1 MRGSRI
7 CRGIAIRPQIPE
19 QVNVLFLTHS
29 FPRSEGDAAGSFIL
43 RLAVALRGED
53 VNVRVVAPASSGY
66 PSSEEIEGVSVE
78 RFRYAPRRY
87 EKLAYTGNMA
97 SDVASSWTAKF
108 ALVGFLG
115 SDFVHAVRARRN
127 FEPEIVH
134 AHWWFPNGVVGTWV
148 GGLAGIPLVTTL
160 HGTDVRL
167 ARNVG
172 VAKPLFGH
180 VLKHSAAVTTVSHW
194 LKEETEALVPG
205 VHPTV
210 APMPVATDLF
220 GPGGSR
226 DGQRLLFVGRLTAQK
241 GLEHLLHALAA
252 MKSQASLDVVGDG
265 PNRVALEELTQ
276 QLGIAPRIRWHGQL
290 SQSELP
296 GLYQR
301 AAAVVV
307 PSVDE
312 GLGLVAVE
320 ALLCE
325 TPVVAFDSGGL
336 RDVVHHDKTGLLVK
350 SGDRGALARTLDD
363 LLARDGRGTDLGRA
377 GRLYALSA
385 FAPESVARRYADIY
399 RQVLGA
405 NAS

>member
-1 MRGSRI
+1 M
-7 CRGIAIRPQIPE
+7 
-19 QVNVLFLTHS
+19 NVLFLTHS
-29 FPRSEGDAAGSFIL
+29 FPRSEGDAAGSFLL
-43 RLAVALRGED
+43 RLAIALRAED
-53 VNVRVVAPASSGY
+53 VNVHVVAPAAAGL
-66 PSSEEIEGVSVE
+66 PAAEEISGVRVE

-97 SDVASSWTAKF
+97 RDVASSWSARL

-115 SDFVHAVRARRN
+115 SDFVHAVRARRS
-127 FEPEIVH
+127 FEPEVVH

-148 GGLAGIPLVTTL
+148 GGLARIPLVTTL

-167 ARNVG
+167 ARTVG
-172 VAKPLFGH
+172 VAKPMFSH
-180 VLKHSAAVTTVSHW
+180 VLRHSAAVTTVSSW

-205 VHPTV
+205 VNPTV

-220 GPGGSR
+220 APGSSR
-226 DGQRLLFVGRLTAQK
+226 DGQRLLFVGRLMPQK
-241 GLEHLLHALAA
+241 GVEHLIHALSL
-252 MKSQASLDVVGDG
+252 MKTKSSLDIVGDG
-265 PNRVALEELTQ
+265 PSRDSLE
-276 QLGIAPRIRWHGQL
+276 QLAKQLEVAPRIRWHGQV

-296 GLYQR
+296 PLYQR

-307 PSVDE
+307 PSIDE

-336 RDVVHHDKTGLLVK
+336 RDVIQHNKTGLLVK
-350 SGDRGALARTLDD
+350 PGDRQALAGTLDE
-363 LLARDGRGTDLGRA
+363 LLARDGRGSDLGRA
-377 GRLYALSA
+377 GRIYALSA
-385 FAPESVARRYADIY
+385 FAPESAARRYAGIY
-399 RQVLGA
+399 RQVIGA

>member
-1 MRGSRI
+1 M
-7 CRGIAIRPQIPE
+7 
-19 QVNVLFLTHS
+19 NVLFLTHS

-53 VNVRVVAPASSGY
+53 VNVRVVAPAAAGV
-66 PSSEEIEGVSVE
+66 PASEEIEGVSVE
-78 RFRYAPRRY
+78 RFRYAPRKY

-115 SDFVHAVRARRN
+115 SDFVHAVRARRS

-148 GGLAGIPLVTTL
+148 GGLAHIPLVTTL

-167 ARNVG
+167 ARSVG

-180 VLKHSAAVTTVSHW
+180 VLKHSAAVTTVSSW
-194 LKEETEALVPG
+194 LKTETEALVPG

-210 APMPVATDLF
+210 APMPVATDRF
-220 GPGGSR
+220 VPGTSR
-226 DGQRLLFVGRLTAQK
+226 DPMRLLFVGRLTAQK
-241 GLEHLLHALAA
+241 GLEHLLYALAS
-252 MKSQASLDVVGDG
+252 MKAQASLDIVGDG
-265 PNRVALEELTQ
+265 PNRSSLEDLAQ
-276 QLGIAPRIRWHGQL
+276 QLGVAPRIRWYGQL
-290 SQSELP
+290 SQADLP
-296 GLYQR
+296 QLYQR

-307 PSVDE
+307 PSIDE

-336 RDVVHHDKTGLLVK
+336 RDVIQHDKTGLLVK
-350 SGDRGALARTLDD
+350 AGDRAALARTLDD
-363 LLARDGRGTDLGRA
+363 LLARDGRGSDLGRA

-385 FAPESVARRYADIY
+385 FAPESVARRYAGIY

>member
-1 MRGSRI
+1 M
-7 CRGIAIRPQIPE
+7 
-19 QVNVLFLTHS
+19 NVLFLTHS

-43 RLAVALRGED
+43 RLAVALRGEN
-53 VNVRVVAPASSGY
+53 VNVRVVAPAGAGL
-66 PSSEEIEGVSVE
+66 PASEEMEGVTVE
-78 RFRYAPRRY
+78 RFRYAPRRF

-97 SDVASSWTAKF
+97 NDVASSWTARL

-115 SDFVHAVRARRN
+115 SDFVHSVRARRS
-127 FEPEIVH
+127 FEPELVH

-148 GGLAGIPLVTTL
+148 SGLARIPLVTTL

-167 ARNVG
+167 ARKVG

-180 VLKHSAAVTTVSHW
+180 VLKHSAAVTTVSKW
-194 LKEETEALVPG
+194 LKDETEALVPG
-205 VHPTV
+205 IHPTV
-210 APMPVATDLF
+210 APMPVATNLF
-220 GPGGSR
+220 GPGSSR
-226 DGQRLLFVGRLTAQK
+226 DGQRLLFVGRLNDQK
-241 GLEHLLHALAA
+241 GADHLLHALAT
-252 MKSQASLDVVGDG
+252 MKTPAASLDIVGDG
-265 PNRVALEELTQ
+265 PNREALKELAQ
-276 QLGIAPRIRWHGQL
+276 QLGVASRIRWHGQL

-296 GLYQR
+296 LLYQR
-301 AAAVVV
+301 AAAVVI

-336 RDVVHHDKTGLLVK
+336 RDVIQHEKTGLLVK
-350 SGDRGALARTLDD
+350 PGDPAALASALDD
-363 LLARDGRGTDLGRA
+363 LLSRDGRGSQLGRA

-385 FAPESVARRYADIY
+385 FAPESAARRYAEIY
-399 RQVLGA
+399 RLVLGA

>member
-1 MRGSRI
+1 M
-7 CRGIAIRPQIPE
+7 
-19 QVNVLFLTHS
+19 NVLFLTHS

-43 RLAVALRGED
+43 RLAVALRGEN
-53 VNVRVVAPASSGY
+53 VNVRVVAPAG
-66 PSSEEIEGVSVE
+66 PGLPAEEEIEGISVE

-97 SDVASSWTAKF
+97 TDVASSWTARL

-115 SDFVHAVRARRN
+115 SDFVHSVRARRS
-127 FEPEIVH
+127 FEPELVH

-148 GGLAGIPLVTTL
+148 SGLARIPLVTTL

-167 ARNVG
+167 ARKVG

-180 VLKHSAAVTTVSHW
+180 VLKHSAAVTTVSRW

-210 APMPVATDLF
+210 APMPVATNLF
-220 GPGGSR
+220 GPGSSR
-226 DGQRLLFVGRLTAQK
+226 DGQRLLFVGRLTDQK
-241 GLEHLLHALAA
+241 GAEHLLHALSS
-252 MKSQASLDVVGDG
+252 MKTPAASLDIVGDG
-265 PNRVALEELTQ
+265 PNREALKQLAQKLGVAS
-276 QLGIAPRIRWHGQL
+276 RIRWHGQL
-290 SQSELP
+290 SQSDLP
-296 GLYQR
+296 PLYQR
-301 AAAVVV
+301 AAAVVI

-336 RDVVHHDKTGLLVK
+336 RDVIQHEKTGLLVK
-350 SGDRGALARTLDD
+350 PGDRAALASALDN
-363 LLARDGRGTDLGRA
+363 LLARDGRGSQLGRA

-385 FAPESVARRYADIY
+385 FAPESAARRYAEIY

>member
-1 MRGSRI
+1 M
-7 CRGIAIRPQIPE
+7 
-19 QVNVLFLTHS
+19 NVLFLTHS

-43 RLAVALRGED
+43 RLAVALRGEN
-53 VNVRVVAPASSGY
+53 VNVRVVAPAGAGL
-66 PSSEEIEGVSVE
+66 PASEEMEGVSVE
-78 RFRYAPRRY
+78 RFRYAPRRF

-97 SDVASSWTAKF
+97 NDVASSWTARL

-115 SDFVHAVRARRN
+115 SDFVHSVRARRS
-127 FEPEIVH
+127 FEPELVH

-148 GGLAGIPLVTTL
+148 SGLARIPLVTTL
-160 HGTDVRL
+160 HGTDLRL
-167 ARNVG
+167 ARKVG

-180 VLKHSAAVTTVSHW
+180 VLKHSAAVTTVSKW

-210 APMPVATDLF
+210 APMPVATNLF
-220 GPGGSR
+220 GPGSSR
-226 DGQRLLFVGRLTAQK
+226 DGQRLLFVGRLNDQK
-241 GLEHLLHALAA
+241 GAEHLVHALAT
-252 MKSQASLDVVGDG
+252 MKTPAASLDIVGDG
-265 PNRVALEELTQ
+265 PNREALKQLAQ
-276 QLGIAPRIRWHGQL
+276 QLGVASRIRWHGQL

-296 GLYQR
+296 PLYQR
-301 AAAVVV
+301 AAAVVI
-307 PSVDE
+307 PSIDE

-336 RDVVHHDKTGLLVK
+336 RDVIQHEKTGLLVK
-350 SGDRGALARTLDD
+350 PGDRAALASALDN
-363 LLARDGRGTDLGRA
+363 LLARDGRGSQLGRA

-385 FAPESVARRYADIY
+385 FAPESAARRYAEIY
-399 RQVLGA
+399 RRVLGA

>member
-1 MRGSRI
+1 M
-7 CRGIAIRPQIPE
+7 
-19 QVNVLFLTHS
+19 NVLFLTHS

-43 RLAVALRGED
+43 RLAVALRGEN
-53 VNVRVVAPASSGY
+53 VNVRVVAPAGPGLPASD
-66 PSSEEIEGVSVE
+66 EIEGISVE

-97 SDVASSWTAKF
+97 GDVASSWTARF

-115 SDFVHAVRARRN
+115 SDFVHSVLARRT
-127 FEPEIVH
+127 FEPEVVH

-148 GGLAGIPLVTTL
+148 SGLARIPLVTTL

-167 ARNVG
+167 VRKVSVAR
-172 VAKPLFGH
+172 PLFGH
-180 VLKHSAAVTTVSHW
+180 VLKRSAAVTTVSRW
-194 LKEETEALVPG
+194 LKEETEALAPG

-210 APMPVATDLF
+210 APMPVATDRF
-220 GPGGSR
+220 APGSSR
-226 DGQRLLFVGRLTAQK
+226 NGQHLLFVGRLTDQK
-241 GLEHLLHALAA
+241 GVEHLLHALSS
-252 MKSQASLDVVGDG
+252 MKTPSASLDIVGDG
-265 PNRVALEELTQ
+265 PNRDALKQLAQ
-276 QLGIAPRIRWHGQL
+276 QLGIATRIRWHGQL

-296 GLYQR
+296 PLYQR
-301 AAAVVV
+301 AAAVVI
-307 PSVDE
+307 PSIDE

-336 RDVVHHDKTGLLVK
+336 RDVIQHEKTGLLVK
-350 SGDRGALARTLDD
+350 PGDRAALANALDD
-363 LLARDGRGTDLGRA
+363 LLARDGRGSQLGRA

-385 FAPESVARRYADIY
+385 FAPESAARRYAEIY

>member
-1 MRGSRI
+1 M
-7 CRGIAIRPQIPE
+7 
-19 QVNVLFLTHS
+19 NVLFLTHS

-53 VNVRVVAPASSGY
+53 VNVHVVAPGAAGLPAS
-66 PSSEEIEGVSVE
+66 ETIEGVTVE

-97 SDVASSWTAKF
+97 GDVASSWIAKF

-115 SDFVHAVRARRN
+115 SDFVHAVRARRSL
-127 FEPEIVH
+127 EPQVIH

-148 GGLAGIPLVTTL
+148 GGLARVPLVTTL

-167 ARNVG
+167 ARTIA

-180 VLKHSAAVTTVSHW
+180 VLKHSAAVTTVSRW

-210 APMPVATDLF
+210 APMPVATDRF
-220 GPGGSR
+220 SPGASR
-226 DGQRLLFVGRLTAQK
+226 DGRRLLFVGRLTPQK
-241 GLEHLLHALAA
+241 GAEHLVHALAA
-252 MKSQASLDVVGDG
+252 MKVEASLDIVGDG
-265 PNRVALEELTQ
+265 PNRSSLEQLAQ
-276 QLGIAPRIRWHGQL
+276 QLGVTARIRWHGQL
-290 SQSELP
+290 AQSDLP
-296 GLYQR
+296 ALYQR

-325 TPVVAFDSGGL
+325 APVVAFDSGGL
-336 RDVVHHDKTGLLVK
+336 RDVIQHDKTGLLVK
-350 SGDRGALARTLDD
+350 PGDRAALASALDA
-363 LLARDGRGTDLGRA
+363 LLARNGRGSDLGRA

-385 FAPESVARRYADIY
+385 FAPESAARRYAGIY
-399 RQVLGA
+399 RQVLGS
-405 NAS
+405 NAA

>member
-1 MRGSRI
+1 M
-7 CRGIAIRPQIPE
+7 
-19 QVNVLFLTHS
+19 NVLFLTHS
-29 FPRSEGDAAGSFIL
+29 FPRSEGDAAGSFLL
-43 RLAVALRGED
+43 RLAIALRAED
-53 VNVRVVAPASSGY
+53 VTVRVVAPAAAGL
-66 PSSEEIEGVSVE
+66 PASEEIAGVTVE

-97 SDVASSWTAKF
+97 RDVATSWSARL

-115 SDFVHAVRARRN
+115 SDFVHAVRARRS
-127 FEPEIVH
+127 FEPQVVH

-148 GGLAGIPLVTTL
+148 GGLAHVPLVTTL

-167 ARNVG
+167 ARTVG
-172 VAKPLFGH
+172 VAKPLFAH
-180 VLKHSAAVTTVSHW
+180 VLKHSAAVTTVSRW
-194 LKEETEALVPG
+194 LKDEAESMVPG
-205 VHPTV
+205 VYPTV

-226 DGQRLLFVGRLTAQK
+226 DGRRLLFVGRLMPQK
-241 GLEHLLHALAA
+241 GVEHLLHALAS
-252 MKSQASLDVVGDG
+252 MKIQASLDIVGDG
-265 PNRVALEELTQ
+265 PSRKSLEQLAQ
-276 QLGIAPRIRWHGQL
+276 QLGVAARIRWHGQL

-296 GLYQR
+296 QLYQI

-307 PSVDE
+307 PSIDE

-336 RDVVHHDKTGLLVK
+336 RDVIQHNKTGLLVK
-350 SGDRGALARTLDD
+350 PGDRVALASTLDD
-363 LLARDGRGTDLGRA
+363 LLSRDGRGSDLGRA
-377 GRLYALSA
+377 GRIYVLSA
-385 FAPESVARRYADIY
+385 FAPESAARRYAGIY

>member
-1 MRGSRI
+1 M
-7 CRGIAIRPQIPE
+7 
-19 QVNVLFLTHS
+19 NVLFLTHS

-43 RLAVALRGED
+43 RLAVALRAEN
-53 VNVRVVAPASSGY
+53 VNVRVVAPAGAGL
-66 PSSEEIEGVSVE
+66 PASEEMEGISVE

-97 SDVASSWTAKF
+97 TDVASSWTARL

-115 SDFVHAVRARRN
+115 SDFVHSVRARRS
-127 FEPEIVH
+127 FEPELVH

-148 GGLAGIPLVTTL
+148 SGLARIPLVTTL

-167 ARNVG
+167 ARKVG

-180 VLKHSAAVTTVSHW
+180 VLKHSAAVTTVSRW
-194 LKEETEALVPG
+194 LKDETEALVPG

-210 APMPVATDLF
+210 APMPVATNLF
-220 GPGGSR
+220 GPGSSR
-226 DGQRLLFVGRLTAQK
+226 DGQRLLFVGRLNDQK
-241 GLEHLLHALAA
+241 GAEHLLHALAS
-252 MKSQASLDVVGDG
+252 MKTPAASLDIVGDG
-265 PNRVALEELTQ
+265 PNREALKQLAQ
-276 QLGIAPRIRWHGQL
+276 QLGVASRIRWHGQL

-296 GLYQR
+296 QLYQR
-301 AAAVVV
+301 AAAVVI

-336 RDVVHHDKTGLLVK
+336 RDVIQHEKTGLLVK
-350 SGDRGALARTLDD
+350 PGDRAALASALDD
-363 LLARDGRGTDLGRA
+363 LLARDGRGSQLGKA

-385 FAPESVARRYADIY
+385 FAPESAARRYAEIY

-405 NAS
+405 HAS

>member
-1 MRGSRI
+1 M
-7 CRGIAIRPQIPE
+7 
-19 QVNVLFLTHS
+19 NVLFLTHS

-43 RLAVALRGED
+43 RLAVALRGEN
-53 VNVRVVAPASSGY
+53 VNVRVVAPAG
-66 PSSEEIEGVSVE
+66 PGLPAEEEMEGISVE

-97 SDVASSWTAKF
+97 TDVASSWTARL

-115 SDFVHAVRARRN
+115 SDFVHSVRARRS
-127 FEPEIVH
+127 FEPELVH
-134 AHWWFPNGVVGTWV
+134 AHWWFPSGVVGTWV
-148 GGLAGIPLVTTL
+148 SGLARIPLVTTL

-167 ARNVG
+167 ARKVG

-180 VLKHSAAVTTVSHW
+180 VLKHSAAVTTVSRW

-210 APMPVATDLF
+210 APMPVATNLF
-220 GPGGSR
+220 GPGSSR
-226 DGQRLLFVGRLTAQK
+226 DGQRLLFVGRLTNQK
-241 GLEHLLHALAA
+241 GAEHLLHALSS
-252 MKSQASLDVVGDG
+252 MKTPAASLDIVGDG
-265 PNRVALEELTQ
+265 PNREALKQLAQ
-276 QLGIAPRIRWHGQL
+276 QLGVASRIRWHGQL
-290 SQSELP
+290 SQAELSP
-296 GLYQR
+296 LYQR
-301 AAAVVV
+301 AAAVVI

-336 RDVVHHDKTGLLVK
+336 RDVIQHEKTGLLVK
-350 SGDRGALARTLDD
+350 PGDRAALASALDN
-363 LLARDGRGTDLGRA
+363 LLARDGRGSQLGRA

-385 FAPESVARRYADIY
+385 FAPESAARRYAEIY

>member
-1 MRGSRI
+1 M
-7 CRGIAIRPQIPE
+7 
-19 QVNVLFLTHS
+19 NVLFLTHS

-43 RLAVALRGED
+43 RLAVALRGEN
-53 VNVRVVAPASSGY
+53 VNVRVVAPAGPGLPASD
-66 PSSEEIEGVSVE
+66 EIEGISVE

-97 SDVASSWTAKF
+97 SDVASSWTARL

-115 SDFVHAVRARRN
+115 SDFVHSVRARRS
-127 FEPEIVH
+127 FEPDLVH

-148 GGLAGIPLVTTL
+148 SGLARIPLVTTL
-160 HGTDVRL
+160 HGTDVRMV
-167 ARNVG
+167 RKVG
-172 VAKPLFGH
+172 VAKPLFHH
-180 VLKHSAAVTTVSHW
+180 VLKHSAAVTTVSSW
-194 LKEETEALVPG
+194 LKKETEELAPG

-210 APMPVATDLF
+210 APMPVATNRF
-220 GPGGSR
+220 TPGPSR
-226 DGQRLLFVGRLTAQK
+226 NGQRLLFVGRLNDQK
-241 GLEHLLHALAA
+241 GVDHLLHALSS
-252 MKSQASLDVVGDG
+252 MKTPSASLDIVGDG
-265 PNRVALEELTQ
+265 PNREALKQLAQ
-276 QLGIAPRIRWHGQL
+276 QLGIATRIRWHGQL

-296 GLYQR
+296 PLYQR
-301 AAAVVV
+301 AAAVVI
-307 PSVDE
+307 PSIDE

-336 RDVVHHDKTGLLVK
+336 RDVIQHEKTGLLVK
-350 SGDRGALARTLDD
+350 PGDRAALANALDD
-363 LLARDGRGTDLGRA
+363 LLARDGRGRQLGRA

-385 FAPESVARRYADIY
+385 FAPESAARRYAGIY

>member
-1 MRGSRI
+1 M
-7 CRGIAIRPQIPE
+7 
-19 QVNVLFLTHS
+19 NVLFLTHS
-29 FPRSEGDAAGSFIL
+29 FPRRGGDQAGSFLL

-53 VNVRVVAPASSGY
+53 VNVHVVAPAGGGL
-66 PSSEEIEGVSVE
+66 PASEEIEGVSID

-87 EKLAYTGNMA
+87 EKLAYTGNMV
-97 SDVASSWTAKF
+97 SDVATSWSAKF

-115 SDFVHAVRARRN
+115 ADFLQAVRARRN

-148 GGLAGIPLVTTL
+148 AGLAHIPLVTTL

-167 ARNVG
+167 ARTVG

-194 LKEETEALVPG
+194 LKDETERLVSG

-210 APMPVATDLF
+210 APMPVATNLF
-220 GPGGSR
+220 VPSDSH
-226 DGQRLLFVGRLTAQK
+226 DGQRLLFVGRLTPQK
-241 GLEHLLHALAA
+241 GVEHLLRAFAG
-252 MKSQASLDVVGDG
+252 MKTHASLDIVGDG
-265 PNRVALEELTQ
+265 PSRAGLEQLAGE
-276 QLGIAPRIRWHGQL
+276 LGIAARIRWHGRVAQHD
-290 SQSELP
+290 LP
-296 GLYQR
+296 RFYQR
-301 AAAVVV
+301 AAALVV
-307 PSVDE
+307 PSVEE

-336 RDVVHHDKTGLLVK
+336 RDVVQHGSTGLLVQP
-350 SGDRGALARTLDD
+350 GDGPALTKTLDD
-363 LLARDGRGTDLGRA
+363 LLTSDGRGRDLGRA

-385 FAPESVARRYADIY
+385 FAPESAARRYAEIY

-405 NAS
+405 HAS